1 MIETKPTRQET
12 TINYDYVAWAGY
24 DGGHHKIPAKGRK
37 SGKLNDSVRAPL
49 FAAIFPEV
57 VGLADKLWDIFF
69 IYPRDNYSRDNFSY
83 SSFEQQHFVPV
94 LTIPGIADLSL
105 G

>member
-12 TINYDYVAWAGY
+12 TINYDYVAPAGY
-24 DGGHHKIPAKGRK
+24 DGSHHKIP
-37 SGKLNDSVRAPL
+37 
-49 FAAIFPEV
+49 EV
-57 VGLADKLWDIFF
+57 VDLADKLWDIFF
-69 IYPRDNYSRDNFSY
+69 IYARDNFSY